1 MRRRPRRPGRRWP
14 GRRPPLAGRRMSV
27 PPQVRHALQRASRML
42 NDGRCAEA
50 AAIYERLADRAYAGE
65 RLRAGVQMDLEATRA
80 WLRAEQLETA
90 QARALHALDALLA
103 RGRLPGLVMPIV
115 ARIADAMEAQG
126 DAEAAAKF
134 RQQVDIRLEAH
145 ETRPDGVM
153 GEPGRHS
160 GHRGRLP
167 DQCPSCY
174 APLRTDEV
182 KWLEPDRAQCLYCG
196 NVVLTE

>member
-1 MRRRPRRPGRRWP
+1 MRRPRRARRRWP
-14 GRRPPLAGRRMSV
+14 GRRRSLAGRRTAV
-27 PPQVRHALQRASRML
+27 PPQVRRALQRAQRML
-42 NDGRCAEA
+42 DTGRCAEA

-80 WLRAEQLETA
+80 WLRAERLEAA
-90 QARALHALDALLA
+90 QVRALHALDALLA
-103 RGRLPGLVMPIV
+103 RDRLPGLVMPIV
-115 ARIADAMEAQG
+115 ERIADAMEAKG
-126 DAEAAAKF
+126 NPEAASDF
-134 RQQVDIRLEAH
+134 REQVNARLEAH
-145 ETRPDGVM
+145 ETSLGDALGA
-153 GEPGRHS
+153 PGRVS

-182 KWLEPDRAQCLYCG
+182 EWLEPDRAQCSYCG